1 MTEQVALL
9 GVVLTFDLGALLW
22 LTAANL
28 AFTLGWTLWF
38 AQGKPWRDRL
48 LMSIGLLTVCTVGG
62 FTLLSWMMGVP
73 VRDVQFIVLGG
84 YPQ

>member
-9 GVVLTFDLGALLW
+9 GVVLTFDLGALVW

-28 AFTLGWTLWF
+28 AFTCGWALWM
-38 AQGKPWRDRL
+38 ARSTPWRARL
-48 LMSIGLLTVCTVGG
+48 LMSVGLMTICTVAGFAILSWAIGL
-62 FTLLSWMMGVP
+62 P
-73 VRDVQFIVLGG
+73 VRDIQFIVLGG